1 MSWFNENWKRRQ
13 PFAVDNTGGS
23 SINNVD
29 LVIPPEWDD
38 FWDNVQPDGDDVRV
52 CLADGSVVAS
62 YKLATWVHANRS
74 ATIEV
79 AALVPGD
86 SDCIPL
92 LWLYWDN
99 STAADGASTFT
110 VSGHKPSLISLAGPK
125 GNVIR
130 AKQERPDVTKPSST
144 VTKQTTETIHVW
156 IDMAGQLERRSKAH
170 NGAPLLDEIRW
181 VKLQV
186 LLGGVDQ
193 TAMYN
198 ESRIRF
204 AHPGWVLLEISG
216 GTTAT
221 DYTIS
226 LTVDTTEGQRLN
238 PRALLKVRDVAE

>member
-13 PFAVDNTGGS
+13 PFAVDNTGGAGT
-23 SINNVD
+23 IDVE

-38 FWDNVQPDGDDVRV
+38 FWENVQVDGDDVRV

-62 YKLATWVHANRS
+62 YKLAAWTHATRS
-74 ATIEV
+74 GTIHV
-79 AALVPGD
+79 DNVVPGD
-86 SDCIPL
+86 ADCIPL

-99 STAADGASTFT
+99 AAAPSGAATFT
-110 VSGHKPSLISLAGPK
+110 VAAPKPSLLSLAGPK

-130 AKQERPDVTKPSST
+130 AKQERPDVAKPSST

-156 IDMAGQLERRSKAH
+156 VDMSGQLERRSKAH
-170 NGAPLLDEIRW
+170 NGTPLLDEIRW

-186 LLGGVDQ
+186 LLSGVDQ

-204 AHPGWVLLEISG
+204 VHPGWVLIEISG

-238 PRALLKVRDVAE
+238 PRALLKVRDVSE